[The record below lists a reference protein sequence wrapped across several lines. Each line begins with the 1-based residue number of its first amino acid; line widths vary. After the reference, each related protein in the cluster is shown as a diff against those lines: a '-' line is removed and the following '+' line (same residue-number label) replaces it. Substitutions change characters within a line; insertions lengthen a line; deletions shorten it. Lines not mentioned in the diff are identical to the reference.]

1 MATRSSTH
9 KVVSLSSAE
18 SQRTTAGYVV
28 RARPLNW
35 SPRYVWDT
43 RLTCE
48 SGQTLQHEGRLS
60 AVGVVQSNTG
70 GGASVSVPASSSPP
84 VHEFTGPLAI
94 TWHSPRTMCLGER
107 SCDIDDSVVHTR
119 KHGSNKEEEKNKEL
133 RIEKNPA
140 HLMKKTLKGSAL
152 RSCAAC

>member
-1 MATRSSTH
+1 MTTRSSTH

-18 SQRTTAGYVV
+18 SQRYTAGYVV
-28 RARPLNW
+28 PSEAIELP
-35 SPRYVWDT
+35 PRYVWDT

-48 SGQTLQHEGRLS
+48 SGQTLQHEVGS
-60 AVGVVQSNTG
+60 PQVGVAPSNTG
-70 GGASVSVPASSSPP
+70 GVASVSVPASSSPP
-84 VHEFTGPLAI
+84 VHEFTGPLAVR
-94 TWHSPRTMCLGER
+94 WHSPRSLCLGER
-107 SCDIDDSVVHTR
+107 SCDSDDSGVHSR

-140 HLMKKTLKGSAL
+140 DLMKKTWKGSAL